1 MNVQAG
7 KMKSSKEP
15 ETFWPGGTPRPL
27 APYTPAIE
35 AAGWLFVARQ
45 LGATL

>member
-1 MNVQAG
+1 MNAQAG

-15 ETFWPGGTPRPL
+15 EPFWPGGTPRPL